1 MEKKRN
7 CAWSCYWIA
16 WRKMLMF
23 TKLLRILLFV
33 VYIFLSARGIAQE
46 RVVSEKEKSKV
57 LQGWVYD
64 KNHQV
69 LPGVTVKV
77 AGTSIGTSTNV
88 KGWFRITLPMQ
99 RGTLEFSFIGCKFYG

>member
-7 CAWSCYWIA
+7 HAWSCYGIA

-23 TKLLRILLFV
+23 TKLFGILLFV
-33 VYIFLSARGIAQE
+33 VYMFLPARGIAQE
-46 RVVSEKEKSKV
+46 GVASKKEKSKV

-77 AGTSIGTSTNV
+77 AGTSVRNFHERERLVQDNLTHTTGYFGV
-88 KGWFRITLPMQ
+88 F
-99 RGTLEFSFIGCKFYG
+99 FYRF

>member
-23 TKLLRILLFV
+23 TKLLGILLFV
-33 VYIFLSARGIAQE
+33 VCMFLPARGIAQE

-57 LQGWVYD
+57 IQGWVYD
-64 KNHQV
+64 KNKQV
-69 LPGVTVKV
+69 LPGVSVKIV
-77 AGTSIGTSTNV
+77 MLCLV
-88 KGWFRITLPMQ
+88 
-99 RGTLEFSFIGCKFYG
+99 